1 MRVAPSLKRAVSD
14 LMSAGAPVGR
24 DWMWQP
30 RPIASRESSL
40 CWVRWLP
47 ITTKRVV
54 WRVFSWMTPPV
65 W

>member
-1 MRVAPSLKRAVSD
+1 
-14 LMSAGAPVGR
+14 MSTGVPAGS

-30 RPIASRESSL
+30 RPIARSDSSL